1 MVVTVSVLVLVEVER
16 LLDEEAVRGVGVV
29 VGVMVGVVA
38 VPRGLVLLVRTS
50 VHLITILD
58 GTIITAGNGL
68 HVVWKYVR
76 TEGGR
81 GVEEWLSMTAKFFGI
96 LGTIPP
102 PPLHPHFQFSLH
114 AKCTF

>member
-76 TEGGR
+76 TEGGGGLR
-81 GVEEWLSMTAKFFGI
+81 NG
-96 LGTIPP
+96 
-102 PPLHPHFQFSLH
+102 
-114 AKCTF
+114 